1 MPSFSIAESIVNLL
15 NYVTHREDQDR
26 HIPQKINEFAS
37 LAKPRFPPNC
47 IEDSFK
53 AIRSTVRSPEMYS
66 KSICSVVLGQLKSF
80 RNYKGFSIIV
90 PKFLA
95 AI

>member
-1 MPSFSIAESIVNLL
+1 MPKFKFFEL
-15 NYVTHREDQDR
+15 NAILFYSGIYCKPLTHREDQDR

-66 KSICSVVLGQLKSF
+66 KKNLYLFGHP
-80 RNYKGFSIIV
+80 R
-90 PKFLA
+90 A
-95 AI
+95 T